1 VDNHDNGHDQGQNV
15 HEVVGGLEDE
25 RVGDLNCPRVAVCLY
40 ACTAIDLLLAHQ
52 SAQRYRGLCTYR
64 REVAEAHVC
73 ALLCLRFG
81 GVRVSLGEVAVRKRP
96 TTKQGKTA
104 RVPVERMYRA
114 SVYGKERL
122 GSE

>member
-1 VDNHDNGHDQGQNV
+1 VNNHDDGHDQGQNV

-73 ALLCLRFG
+73 VLLCLRM
-81 GVRVSLGEVAVRKRP
+81 VVCVCVARGLP
-96 TTKQGKTA
+96 SESA
-104 RVPVERMYRA
+104 RRRN
-114 SVYGKERL
+114 KERRR
-122 GSE
+122 GCR